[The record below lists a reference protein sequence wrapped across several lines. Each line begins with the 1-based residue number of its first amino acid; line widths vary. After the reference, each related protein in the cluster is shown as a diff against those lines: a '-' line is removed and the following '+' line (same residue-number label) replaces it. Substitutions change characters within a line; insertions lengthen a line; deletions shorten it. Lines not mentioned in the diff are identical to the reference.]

1 MRAVNLLPRD
11 EGRTRQQPGAVA
23 LTAVLGAV
31 LLTAVLSGWF
41 LMASSGVSE
50 RQGELDG
57 LSAELAAIP
66 PPPPPTESHSTLV
79 AEKDAR
85 LTLLSK
91 ALSTRI
97 AWDRVLRE
105 VSLVIPDDVWLE
117 AMNTNGPDPNAA
129 PPAPGQAAVA
139 PVGSFTITG
148 YTYSHD
154 GVARLLGRLSVIP
167 HLANVKLGSSV
178 LDTSSARRTVK
189 FTITASL
196 RDAKVAS

>member
-1 MRAVNLLPRD
+1 VRAVNLLPRD
-11 EGRTRQQPGAVA
+11 EGRTRRQPGAVS
-23 LTAVLGAV
+23 LTAVLGGV
-31 LLTAVLSGWF
+31 LLTAVLCGWF

-57 LSAELAAIP
+57 LRTELAAIP
-66 PPPPPTESHSTLV
+66 PPPPPSESHSNLV

-85 LTLLSK
+85 VTVLGK

-117 AMNTNGPDPNAA
+117 AMNTNGPDPAA
-129 PPAPGQAAVA
+129 VPVPGQTEA
-139 PVGSFTITG
+139 PVGGFNITG

-154 GVARLLGRLSVIP
+154 GVARLLARLSVIP
-167 HLANVKLGSSV
+167 HLQNVKLGSSV
-178 LDTSSARRTVK
+178 LDTEGKRPTVK
-189 FTITASL
+189 FAITANL
-196 RDAKVAS
+196 RKADVAS

>member
-11 EGRTRQQPGAVA
+11 EGRTRRQPGAVS

-31 LLTAVLSGWF
+31 LLTAVLCGWF

-57 LSAELAAIP
+57 LRAELAAIP
-66 PPPPPTESHSTLV
+66 PPPPPSESHSNLV

-85 LTLLSK
+85 VTVLGK

-117 AMNTNGPDPNAA
+117 AMNTNGPDPAA
-129 PPAPGQAAVA
+129 AAPAPGQTEV
-139 PVGSFTITG
+139 PVGGFNITG

-154 GVARLLGRLSVIP
+154 GVARLLARLSVIP
-167 HLANVKLGSSV
+167 HLQNVKLGSSV
-178 LDTSSARRTVK
+178 LDKEGKRPTVK
-189 FTITASL
+189 FAITANL
-196 RDAKVAS
+196 RQADVAS